1 MAFKPPHGALGNAK
15 NNPKNHQ
22 RSKMTQT
29 RAETA
34 RSTQFFSSLLGSA
47 LAGSDR
53 PLIVSAGIGP
63 LAPGRPATE
72 DDDPRAHSAMPRV
85 SEQSAMALRSQG
97 VRVAVVRLPQVHNT
111 V

>member
-34 RSTQFFSSLLGSA
+34 RSTQFFSSLLVIGEREFGRWNSFVVGMATKIGATSQSA
-47 LAGSDR
+47 LEEFIARDNLTMTVEQTKAIRALGSSR
-53 PLIVSAGIGP
+53 
-63 LAPGRPATE
+63 
-72 DDDPRAHSAMPRV
+72 
-85 SEQSAMALRSQG
+85 
-97 VRVAVVRLPQVHNT
+97 
-111 V
+111 

>member
-34 RSTQFFSSLLGSA
+34 RSTQFFSSLLVLVIVGDVVLPKQEEGSRWVF
-47 LAGSDR
+47 LFRNSTQPKR
-53 PLIVSAGIGP
+53 RSNISN
-63 LAPGRPATE
+63 RY
-72 DDDPRAHSAMPRV
+72 
-85 SEQSAMALRSQG
+85 LRSW
-97 VRVAVVRLPQVHNT
+97 VVRSSTPTMNSQ
-111 V
+111 

>member
-34 RSTQFFSSLLGSA
+34 RSTQFFSSLLEAGGEQLPA
-47 LAGSDR
+47 LSFLWQTNQTFR
-53 PLIVSAGIGP
+53 
-63 LAPGRPATE
+63 
-72 DDDPRAHSAMPRV
+72 
-85 SEQSAMALRSQG
+85 LRSPANYPTALNSPLHPSL
-97 VRVAVVRLPQVHNT
+97 RPPINFHMNT
-111 V
+111 RNFAG